1 MFHDCRERPRENRR
15 MNIVTF
21 TEVDAPTILTL
32 LPQTAT
38 KENRD
43 AMLRS
48 GTEVGMQEQMDLPG
62 QLVAS
67 LR

>member
-1 MFHDCRERPRENRR
+1 
-15 MNIVTF
+15 MNIDTF

-32 LPQTAT
+32 LVQTAT
-38 KENRD
+38 KEDRD

-48 GTEVGMQEQMDLPG
+48 GTEVGMQEQMDLLG
-62 QLVAS
+62 QLAAS